1 MTTTI
6 QGNTKVQSTV
16 RNESLRKEVDVSF
29 LKISRKVLR
38 LYGCTWMAP

>member
-6 QGNTKVQSTV
+6 QGNTKVESTV

-29 LKISRKVLR
+29 LKI
-38 LYGCTWMAP
+38 